1 MICARK
7 LNSVESWKNW
17 KVTQFRNNIF
27 AGLENDMVFILR
39 YGKLWK
45 TGEIE
50 IFNEITYFIE
60 AALITFFYPIDTVFE
75 TIQSFQYSVLI

>member
-1 MICARK
+1 MRVNWIVSSLEK
-7 LNSVESWKNW
+7 TGKWHNS
-17 KVTQFRNNIF
+17 
-27 AGLENDMVFILR
+27 VFILR

-60 AALITFFYPIDTVFE
+60 AALITFFYTIDTVFE

>member
-1 MICARK
+1 MICTRK

-27 AGLENDMVFILR
+27 AGLENVFILR

-45 TGEIE
+45 IDDIE
-50 IFNEITYFIE
+50 ILNKIIYFIE